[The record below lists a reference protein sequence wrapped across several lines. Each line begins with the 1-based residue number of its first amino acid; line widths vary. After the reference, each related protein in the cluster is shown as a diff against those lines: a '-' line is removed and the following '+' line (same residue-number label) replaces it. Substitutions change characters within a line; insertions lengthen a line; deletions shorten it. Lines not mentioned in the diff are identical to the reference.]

1 MTKEQRFIEDI
12 TNILEEHYSPR
23 HMHKRVYDDEDMRY
37 NYKDGVSRVQ
47 DDIREA
53 LYRLKIEG

>member
-12 TNILEEHYSPR
+12 NNILEEHYSPR
-23 HMHKRVYDDEDMRY
+23 HMYKRAYDDEDMRD
-37 NYKDGVSRVQ
+37 NFKDGVSRVQ